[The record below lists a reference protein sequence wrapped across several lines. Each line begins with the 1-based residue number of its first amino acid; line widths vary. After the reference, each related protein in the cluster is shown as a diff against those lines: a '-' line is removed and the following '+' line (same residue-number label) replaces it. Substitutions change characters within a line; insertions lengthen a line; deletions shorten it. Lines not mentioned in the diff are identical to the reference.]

1 VIILFDSSLA
11 LIVFIACILVIIV
24 TLYFTAITIR
34 EIYQKERK
42 FNGCEVRGIVTLFVS
57 MAVVALIGYCLYE
70 MPQILYN
77 GYNWSMLWEIGPNFL
92 IRCVAA
98 LGVLVPILY
107 ILFLLSYYFPKKD
120 DSPYFIIVV
129 MSILSG
135 FGNSMMVF
143 IVNEALSRTLS
154 DTNRIAGIETGL
166 YVYFILG
173 LLLFV
178 SADYYARRKL
188 ISLTN
193 KMIYNKRMTIIDRIF
208 SAPYYKF
215 EAMDHGKTFA
225 ALNNDPENVSTFVN
239 MFVQILTGGV
249 SLIVCFVYL
258 GTLNGWG
265 ALLSIAIVILAS
277 ALFMLVSHSAEKIF
291 EKNRDVQNVF
301 FKNISDMVSG
311 FKELYING
319 RKRNEFHDDIQN
331 SCKMYTDTRIEG
343 DYKFVGVS
351 IFGNTL
357 YMLVIGA
364 VVFTF
369 PMIFRYIQSD
379 TLSSFVV
386 VYLYMGGIITMLT
399 NFIPNLVRVMVSW
412 KRINSYIEEV
422 SVLHEEKT
430 IFDNKNTDFT
440 MQLKEVEFHY
450 KSDNGEV
457 FSLGPISYEFRSGEI
472 VFISGGN
479 GSGKTTL
486 AKLITGLYQPDG
498 GEILVNG
505 KKIDSKT
512 LGSYFTT
519 VYSDFYLFDRLYG
532 IDSEDKEEEINRY
545 LDILKIKDKVCVADG
560 KFSTIRLSTGQR
572 KRLALLISYLED
584 KPVFFFDEWAAD
596 QDPEFRKLFYTE
608 LLPELKAKG
617 KAVIAITHDDRY
629 FYEADKLIKMEMGKI
644 VEPDFSY
651 SASGKL
657 L

>member
-1 VIILFDSSLA
+1 MIILFDSSLA

-42 FNGCEVRGIVTLFVS
+42 FNGCGVRGIVTLFVS